1 MTSKLNFMCKIGV
14 CELVV
19 FHTCILDISAVLQAF
34 IGVVISGSEGCVHAD
49 DVTMLTGLDSL
60 HTVSLS

>member
-1 MTSKLNFMCKIGV
+1 M

-19 FHTCILDISAVLQAF
+19 SHTCVLDLRAVWQAF
-34 IGVVISGSEGCVHAD
+34 VGVAISGSEGCVHAD

-60 HTVSLS
+60 HAVSLS